1 MSKKGVLLVNVGS
14 PDSPAVK
21 DIKRYLREFLMDE
34 RIIDLPYLLRYTL
47 VNGIIL
53 NTRPPKTSKA
63 YQKIWWNEGSPLIV
77 ITKRLTEKIQQQVSV
92 PVVMAMRY
100 GNPNIASGLQQL
112 HDQGVDE
119 VLLMPL
125 YPQYA
130 MATTQTI
137 EVFAQQLVKKQ
148 FPKMKLIK
156 FPAFFHRSEYIEA
169 LAEVTRKY
177 LENNPCDHL
186 LFSYHGVPERHL
198 RKTSPTPAHK
208 NIVENTSCCNP
219 YSEEGKYC
227 YRSHC
232 FETTRLLA
240 EKLELKENTY
250 SQSFQSRLGN
260 DKWITPFTADKIAQ
274 LAQQGVKK
282 LAVITPAFVTD
293 CVETLEEIEMAGG
306 KTFRENGGEEF
317 KMVPCLNDSDLW
329 VHALSKWINEYLTP
343 NI

>member
-63 YQKIWWNEGSPLIV
+63 YQKIWWNEGSPLIL

-112 HDQGVDE
+112 HNQGVDE

-232 FETTRLLA
+232 FETTRLLV
-240 EKLELKENTY
+240 EKLGLQKGTY

-317 KMVPCLNDSDLW
+317 RMVPCLNDSNLW

>member
-112 HDQGVDE
+112 YDQGVDE

-317 KMVPCLNDSDLW
+317 RMVPCLNDSNLW

>member
-1 MSKKGVLLVNVGS
+1 
-14 PDSPAVK
+14 
-21 DIKRYLREFLMDE
+21 MDE

-112 HDQGVDE
+112 YDQGVDE

-317 KMVPCLNDSDLW
+317 RMVPCLNDSNLW

>member
-317 KMVPCLNDSDLW
+317 KMVPCLNDSNLW
-329 VHALSKWINEYLTP
+329 VHALSKWINEYLIP
-343 NI
+343 NT

>member
-112 HDQGVDE
+112 YDQGVDE

-260 DKWITPFTADKIAQ
+260 DKWITPFTADKIVQ

-317 KMVPCLNDSDLW
+317 KMVPCLNDSNLW

-343 NI
+343 NT

>member
-112 HDQGVDE
+112 YDQGVDE

-198 RKTSPTPAHK
+198 RKVTPTPAHK
-208 NIVENTSCCNP
+208 NILEGTTCCDP

-232 FETTRLLA
+232 FETTRLLV
-240 EKLELKENTY
+240 EKLGLQKGTY

-329 VHALSKWINEYLTP
+329 VHALVTWIRN
-343 NI
+343 N

>member
-317 KMVPCLNDSDLW
+317 KMVPCLNDSNLW

-343 NI
+343 NT

>member
-1 MSKKGVLLVNVGS
+1 MPKKGVLLVNLGS
-14 PDSPAVK
+14 PDSFSIK

-329 VHALSKWINEYLTP
+329 VQALVTWIRN
-343 NI
+343 N

>member
-1 MSKKGVLLVNVGS
+1 
-14 PDSPAVK
+14 
-21 DIKRYLREFLMDE
+21 MDE

-112 HDQGVDE
+112 YDQGVDE

-317 KMVPCLNDSDLW
+317 KMVPCLNDSNLW

-343 NI
+343 NT

>member
-232 FETTRLLA
+232 FETTRLLV
-240 EKLELKENTY
+240 EKLGLQKGTY

-317 KMVPCLNDSDLW
+317 RMVPCLNDSNLW

>member
-112 HDQGVDE
+112 YDQGVDE

-232 FETTRLLA
+232 FETIRLLA

-317 KMVPCLNDSDLW
+317 KMVPCLNDSNLW

>member
-198 RKTSPTPAHK
+198 RKVTPTPVHK
-208 NIVENTSCCNP
+208 NILEGTTCCDP

-232 FETTRLLA
+232 FETTRLLV
-240 EKLELKENTY
+240 EKLGLQKGTY

-306 KTFRENGGEEF
+306 KTSRENGGEEF
-317 KMVPCLNDSDLW
+317 KMVPCLNDSNLW

>member
-1 MSKKGVLLVNVGS
+1 
-14 PDSPAVK
+14 
-21 DIKRYLREFLMDE
+21 MDE

-317 KMVPCLNDSDLW
+317 KMVPCLNDSNLW

>member
-240 EKLELKENTY
+240 QKLELKENTY

-329 VHALSKWINEYLTP
+329 VQALVTWIRN
-343 NI
+343 N

>member
-317 KMVPCLNDSDLW
+317 KMVPCLNDSNLW

>member
-317 KMVPCLNDSDLW
+317 KMVPCLNDSNLW
-329 VHALSKWINEYLTP
+329 VQALVTWIRN
-343 NI
+343 N

>member
-112 HDQGVDE
+112 YDQGVDE

-317 KMVPCLNDSDLW
+317 KMVPCLNDSNLW

-343 NI
+343 NT

>member
-1 MSKKGVLLVNVGS
+1 MPKKGVLLVNVGS

-112 HDQGVDE
+112 YDQGVDE

-198 RKTSPTPAHK
+198 RKVTPTPAHK
-208 NIVENTSCCNP
+208 NILEGTTCCDP

-232 FETTRLLA
+232 FETTRLLV
-240 EKLELKENTY
+240 EKLGLQKGTY

-317 KMVPCLNDSDLW
+317 KMVPCLNDSNLW
-329 VHALSKWINEYLTP
+329 VQALVTWIRN
-343 NI
+343 N

>member
-112 HDQGVDE
+112 HNQGVDE

-317 KMVPCLNDSDLW
+317 RMVPCLNDSNLW

>member
-112 HDQGVDE
+112 HNQGVDE

-169 LAEVTRKY
+169 LAEVTRKH
-177 LENNPCDHL
+177 LDNNPCDHL

-208 NIVENTSCCNP
+208 NILEGTTCCDP

-317 KMVPCLNDSDLW
+317 KMVPCLNDSNLW

-343 NI
+343 NT

>member
-232 FETTRLLA
+232 FETTRLLV
-240 EKLELKENTY
+240 EKLGLQEGTY

-317 KMVPCLNDSDLW
+317 KMVPCLNDSNLW

>member
-317 KMVPCLNDSDLW
+317 RMVPCLNDSNLW

>member
-1 MSKKGVLLVNVGS
+1 MPKKGVLLVNVGS

-112 HDQGVDE
+112 YDQGVDE

-329 VHALSKWINEYLTP
+329 VQALVTWIRN
-343 NI
+343 N

>member
-137 EVFAQQLVKKQ
+137 EVLAQQLVKKQ

-317 KMVPCLNDSDLW
+317 KMVPCLNDSNLW

>member
-137 EVFAQQLVKKQ
+137 EVLAQQLVKKQ

-317 KMVPCLNDSDLW
+317 KMVTCLNDSDLW
-329 VHALSKWINEYLTP
+329 VQALVTWIRN
-343 NI
+343 N

>member
-119 VLLMPL
+119 VLLLPL

-198 RKTSPTPAHK
+198 RKVTPTPAHK
-208 NIVENTSCCNP
+208 NILEGTTCCDP

-232 FETTRLLA
+232 FETTRLLV
-240 EKLELKENTY
+240 EKLGLQKGTY

-260 DKWITPFTADKIAQ
+260 DKWIPPFTADKIAQ

-329 VHALSKWINEYLTP
+329 VHALVTWIRNK
-343 NI
+343 

>member
-1 MSKKGVLLVNVGS
+1 MPKKGVLLVNVGS

-112 HDQGVDE
+112 YDQGVDE

-198 RKTSPTPAHK
+198 RKTSPTHAHK

-317 KMVPCLNDSDLW
+317 KMVPCLNDSNLW

-343 NI
+343 NT

>member
-1 MSKKGVLLVNVGS
+1 MPKKGVLLVNVGS

-119 VLLMPL
+119 VLLLPL

-260 DKWITPFTADKIAQ
+260 DKWITPFTADKIVQ

-329 VHALSKWINEYLTP
+329 VHALVTWIRNK
-343 NI
+343 

>member
-329 VHALSKWINEYLTP
+329 VHALSKWINEYLIP
-343 NI
+343 NT

>member
-1 MSKKGVLLVNVGS
+1 
-14 PDSPAVK
+14 
-21 DIKRYLREFLMDE
+21 
-34 RIIDLPYLLRYTL
+34 
-47 VNGIIL
+47 
-53 NTRPPKTSKA
+53 
-63 YQKIWWNEGSPLIV
+63 
-77 ITKRLTEKIQQQVSV
+77 
-92 PVVMAMRY
+92 
-100 GNPNIASGLQQL
+100 
-112 HDQGVDE
+112 
-119 VLLMPL
+119 
-125 YPQYA
+125 
-130 MATTQTI
+130 
-137 EVFAQQLVKKQ
+137 
-148 FPKMKLIK
+148 MKLIK

-240 EKLELKENTY
+240 QKLELKENTY

-329 VHALSKWINEYLTP
+329 VQALVTWIRN
-343 NI
+343 N

>member
-137 EVFAQQLVKKQ
+137 EIFAQQLVKKQ

-198 RKTSPTPAHK
+198 RKVTPTPVHK
-208 NIVENTSCCNP
+208 NILEGTTCCDP

-232 FETTRLLA
+232 FETTRLLV
-240 EKLELKENTY
+240 EKLGLQKGTY

-317 KMVPCLNDSDLW
+317 KMVPCLNDSNLW

>member
-137 EVFAQQLVKKQ
+137 EVLAQQLVKKQ

-317 KMVPCLNDSDLW
+317 RMVPCLNDSNLW

>member
-112 HDQGVDE
+112 YDQGVDE

-250 SQSFQSRLGN
+250 SQSFQSRLVN

-317 KMVPCLNDSDLW
+317 KMVPCLNDSNLW

>member
-77 ITKRLTEKIQQQVSV
+77 ITKRLTEKIQQQVSI

-100 GNPNIASGLQQL
+100 GNPSIASGLQQL

-156 FPAFFHRSEYIEA
+156 FPAFFHRPEYIEA

-317 KMVPCLNDSDLW
+317 KMVPCLNDSNLW

-343 NI
+343 NT